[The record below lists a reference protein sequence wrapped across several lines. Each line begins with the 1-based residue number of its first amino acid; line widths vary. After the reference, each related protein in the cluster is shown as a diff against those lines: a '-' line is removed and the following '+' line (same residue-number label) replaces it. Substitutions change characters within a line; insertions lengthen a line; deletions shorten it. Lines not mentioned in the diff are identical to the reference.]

1 MRYEKN
7 KIVYEVGDWVK
18 VGNSNDYH
26 KFLEPGDVFMIE
38 SVQQMSR
45 PASLKLGYRGY
56 AIHSDSVTPASQE
69 EIDKATE
76 EEKIMVGEYRVRFLG
91 DDNLRDSKCYY
102 IEVGCAKISKELF
115 LKIGKKAGWL

>member
-69 EIDKATE
+69 EIDKATKE
-76 EEKIMVGEYRVRFLG
+76 EEIYVGSNKVDFCCVPDG
-91 DDNLRDSKCYY
+91 Y
-102 IEVGCAKISKELF
+102 ITVGCQAVKKELF